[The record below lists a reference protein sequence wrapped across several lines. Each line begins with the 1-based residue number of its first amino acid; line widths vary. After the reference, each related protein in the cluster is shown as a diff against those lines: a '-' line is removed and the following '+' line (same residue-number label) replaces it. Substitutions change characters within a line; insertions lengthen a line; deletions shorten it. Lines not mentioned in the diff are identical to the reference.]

1 MNRGEICLGS
11 FPFGGKVGSK
21 LRPVLVLAGPLGPV
35 PEFLVAYMTSVTP
48 PSMLPTDILLDP
60 KLPEYATTN
69 LKALTLL
76 RLHKLATI
84 HGSDLVRSLGIVSS
98 KTLTEVDAKLRTMLN
113 L

>member
-11 FPFGGKVGSK
+11 FPFGGKVGAK

-35 PEFLVAYMTSVTP
+35 PEYLVAYMTSVIP
-48 PSMLPTDILLDP
+48 PSLLPTDILFDP
-60 KLPEYATTN
+60 TLQDHAGTN
-69 LKALTLL
+69 LKSATLL

-84 HGSDLVRSLGIVSS
+84 HASDLVRSLGIASPATMS
-98 KTLTEVDAKLRTMLN
+98 QVDSKLRTMLN